1 MQVIETNAEGLR
13 REFKVVIPASDFQSR
28 LETRLQEVGRSVR
41 VPGFRPG
48 KVPMSLLK
56 QRYGQ
61 SVMGEILERAVNDS
75 SSQVMSDR
83 GLRPAGAP
91 KIEIV
96 SFAEGND
103 LEYSMAVELIP
114 DITPMDFTTLEL
126 ERLVAEV
133 PESEVDGAIERL
145 AARRRRTRP
154 VETPRPFAKGDVLVL
169 DYVGRIDGKEF
180 AGGSATEH
188 YVELGAAG
196 LLPGFEE
203 QLMGARAG
211 EQVEVRITFPAEHP
225 NKDVAGK
232 DAVFTVTVREHR
244 EPEAVIVDD
253 AFAKELGAENLE
265 GLRRMVRE
273 RIQGDYAMLARS
285 RLKRQLLDA
294 LAAAHDFTL
303 PTAMVDAEFD
313 AIWRQIEADRKEGR
327 LDPED
332 QGKSEEELKAEYREI
347 AARRVK
353 LGLLLSEV
361 GRLSNIQV
369 SQEEVGRA
377 IMAEARRHPGQER
390 QVVEFYQKTP
400 AALAQLRAPLYEDK
414 VVDYILELA
423 KVKER
428 KVSPEELM
436 LQPGGPGG
444 DRAEEAKEE
453 GAA

>member
-28 LETRLQEVGRSVR
+28 LETRLHEVGRSVR

-48 KVPMSLLK
+48 KVPISLLK

-75 SSQVMSDR
+75 SSKLMSER

-103 LEYSMAVELIP
+103 LEYSLAVELIP
-114 DITPMDFTTLEL
+114 DITPMDFGQLQL
-126 ERLVAEV
+126 ERMVAEV
-133 PESEVDGAIERL
+133 PDSEVEAALERL

-154 VETPRPFAKGDVLVL
+154 IEAPRPAEKGDVLVL

-180 AGGSATEH
+180 AGGSATEQ

-203 QLMGARAG
+203 QLAGSRAG
-211 EQVEVRITFPAEHP
+211 DHMNVKVTFPGQHP
-225 NKDVAGK
+225 NAELAGK
-232 DAVFTVTVREHR
+232 EAVFDVTVREHR
-244 EPEAVIVDD
+244 EPEAVSVDD
-253 AFAKELGAENLE
+253 SLAKDLGAENLDA
-265 GLRRMVRE
+265 LRRTVRE
-273 RIQGDYAMLARS
+273 RIQSEYAALGRG
-285 RLKRQLLDA
+285 RLKRQLLDK
-294 LAAAHDFTL
+294 LAAAHEFTL
-303 PTAMVDAEFD
+303 PAAMVDAEFE

-332 QGKSEEELKAEYREI
+332 QGKSEEDLKAEYRGI

-361 GRLSNIQV
+361 GRLNNIQV
-369 SQEEVGRA
+369 SNEEVGRA
-377 IMAEARRHPGQER
+377 IMTEARRYPGQER
-390 QVVEFYQKTP
+390 KVAEFYQKTP
-400 AALAQLRAPLYEDK
+400 QALAQLRAPLYEDK
-414 VVDYILELA
+414 VVDFILELA
-423 KVKER
+423 RISER
-428 KVSPEELM
+428 TVSSEELM
-436 LQPGGPGG
+436 ALPGAEAGDAVGG
-444 DRAEEAKEE
+444 TKPA
-453 GAA
+453 

>member
-28 LETRLQEVGRSVR
+28 LETRLHEVGRSVR

-48 KVPMSLLK
+48 KVPISLLK

-75 SSQVMSDR
+75 SSKLMSER

-103 LEYSMAVELIP
+103 LEYSLAVELIP
-114 DITPMDFTTLEL
+114 DITPMDFGQLQL
-126 ERLVAEV
+126 ERMVAEV
-133 PESEVDGAIERL
+133 PDSEVEAALERL

-154 VETPRPFAKGDVLVL
+154 IEAPRPAEKGDVLVL

-180 AGGSATEH
+180 AGGSATEQ

-203 QLMGARAG
+203 QLAGSRAG
-211 EQVEVRITFPAEHP
+211 DHMNVKVTFPGQHP
-225 NKDVAGK
+225 NAELAGK
-232 DAVFTVTVREHR
+232 EAVFDVTVREHR
-244 EPEAVIVDD
+244 EPEAVSVDD
-253 AFAKELGAENLE
+253 SLAKDLGAENLDA
-265 GLRRMVRE
+265 LRRTVRE
-273 RIQGDYAMLARS
+273 RIQSEYAALGRG
-285 RLKRQLLDA
+285 RLKRQLLDK
-294 LAAAHDFTL
+294 LAAAHEFTL
-303 PTAMVDAEFD
+303 PAAMVDAEFE

-332 QGKSEEELKAEYREI
+332 QGKSEEDLKAEYRGI

-361 GRLSNIQV
+361 GRLNNIQV
-369 SQEEVGRA
+369 SNEEVGRA
-377 IMAEARRHPGQER
+377 IMTEARRYPGQER
-390 QVVEFYQKTP
+390 KVAEFYQKTP
-400 AALAQLRAPLYEDK
+400 QALAQLRAPLYEDK
-414 VVDYILELA
+414 VVDFILELA
-423 KVKER
+423 RISER
-428 KVSPEELM
+428 TVSSEELM
-436 LQPGGPGG
+436 ALPGAEAGDAVGG
-444 DRAEEAKEE
+444 TKTA
-453 GAA
+453 